1 MKRRAF
7 IFLGRRAVIPA
18 LVVGSIAGGVIGATA
33 INAASSTA
41 ATTTTTSTPAPPGAA
56 NGMVPHGMP
65 QNGGRFVPN
74 ENPAHEKTESA
85 QREAQENAGQ
95 VPTVP

>member
-1 MKRRAF
+1 MDLKRRGM
-7 IFLGRRAVIPA
+7 IA
-18 LVVGSIAGGVIGATA
+18 LLVAGSMGGGALGATVLS
-33 INAASSTA
+33 AASSSA
-41 ATTTTTSTPAPPGAA
+41 ATTSTATFSGPPAPPESGS
-56 NGMVPHGMP
+56 
-65 QNGGRFVPN
+65 GGGKFVPN

>member
-1 MKRRAF
+1 MTTMRR
-7 IFLGRRAVIPA
+7 GVIAA
-18 LVVGSIAGGVIGATA
+18 LVVGSMTGGALGATV

-41 ATTTTTSTPAPPGAA
+41 ATTSTTANQAPALPSSGGPP
-56 NGMVPHGMP
+56 
-65 QNGGRFVPN
+65 NGGKFVPN

-95 VPTVP
+95 FPTVR

>member
-1 MKRRAF
+1 MDLKRRGM
-7 IFLGRRAVIPA
+7 IA
-18 LVVGSIAGGVIGATA
+18 LLAAGSMAGGAVGATV
-33 INAASSTA
+33 ISAASSSA
-41 ATTTTTSTPAPPGAA
+41 ATTTTTPAAPTSPGPR
-56 NGMVPHGMP
+56 G

-74 ENPAHEKTESA
+74 ENPSHEKGESA

>member
-1 MKRRAF
+1 MDLKRRGM
-7 IFLGRRAVIPA
+7 IA
-18 LVVGSIAGGVIGATA
+18 LLAVGSMAGGAVGATV
-33 INAASSTA
+33 ISAASSSA
-41 ATTTTTSTPAPPGAA
+41 ATTTTTTTTPAAPTNPG
-56 NGMVPHGMP
+56 PR

-74 ENPAHEKTESA
+74 ENPSHEKGESA

>member
-1 MKRRAF
+1 MHLRRR
-7 IFLGRRAVIPA
+7 GVIA
-18 LVVGSIAGGVIGATA
+18 LLVAGSMAGGAVGATVVS
-33 INAASSTA
+33 AASSTA
-41 ATTTTTSTPAPPGAA
+41 ATTTSTSTKSPSTPPPGGYA
-56 NGMVPHGMP
+56 GPR
-65 QNGGRFVPN
+65 GGGTFHPN